1 MSEDIRCPI
10 CGSKTTIPT
19 TKKGQNIGG
28 QFHVCTRY
36 PECKGKVAVE
46 SQNSDI
52 AQTADFSKRTNTGI
66 AIQASGL
73 VKRYSEEVLAVDGVD
88 LNIEANTVYALLGPN
103 GAGKTT
109 TILILTT
116 LLQPT
121 GGSASIVGLDVVH
134 KASDVRRRIGVT
146 FQEMILDVELT
157 GRQVLD
163 YHGRFY
169 GMKKAQRKAKISELL
184 ALVELEEA
192 ANRRVSTYSGGMKR
206 RLELARGLM
215 TEPEVLFLDEPTLG
229 LDPQNRASIW
239 DYLRNLKEQRGLTL
253 LLTTHYMDEAEHLA
267 DRVGIIDQ
275 GHIVVE
281 GTPRE
286 LIEQMGSDSIRIAG
300 QGDGEK
306 FIEEVR
312 SLSFVQTVTTGDD
325 LIQIGIDSGNKR
337 LPEIVSVANN
347 CGFVI
352 EDISV
357 TKPSLS
363 DVFLKYTGR
372 QLRDK

>member
-10 CGSKTTIPT
+10 CGLKTTLPT
-19 TKKGQNIGG
+19 IKDPNIGG

-46 SQNSDI
+46 SQNGAI
-52 AQTADFSKRTNTGI
+52 VQAADFSERTYTSM

-121 GGSASIVGLDVVH
+121 SGSASVVGFDVVH
-134 KASDVRRRIGVT
+134 QASDVRRRIGVT

-169 GMKKAQRKAKISELL
+169 GMKKAHRKAKISELL